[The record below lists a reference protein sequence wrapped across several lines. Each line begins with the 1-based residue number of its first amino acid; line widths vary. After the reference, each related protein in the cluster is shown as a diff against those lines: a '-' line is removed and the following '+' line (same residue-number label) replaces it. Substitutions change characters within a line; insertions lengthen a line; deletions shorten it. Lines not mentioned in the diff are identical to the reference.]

1 MTISRTAEII
11 IITERITAMQQP
23 MTAADIIRTATAM
36 ATNIIIA
43 AREKDTA
50 AVVSFSLHITEVS
63 LQAGVVAQNERASK
77 EVVAVDDA
85 QYAVFA

>member
-1 MTISRTAEII
+1 MPISRTAEII
-11 IITERITAMQQP
+11 ITAARLIIMQQCT
-23 MTAADIIRTATAM
+23 TAARVIRTATAM
-36 ATNIIIA
+36 ATSIIIM

-50 AVVSFSLHITEVS
+50 AVVSFSLHITEAS
-63 LQAGVVAQNERASK
+63 LQAGVALAHERASK

>member
-1 MTISRTAEII
+1 MAISRTAEII
-11 IITERITAMQQP
+11 IITEIIMARLRI
-23 MTAADIIRTATAM
+23 MTAAMVIRTATAT
-36 ATNIIIA
+36 AASIIIT

-50 AVVSFSLHITEVS
+50 AVVSFSLHITEAS
-63 LQAGVVAQNERASK
+63 LQAGVAGQNVRASK

>member
-1 MTISRTAEII
+1 MAISRTAEII
-11 IITERITAMQQP
+11 IIPEVATAMQQP
-23 MTAADIIRTATAM
+23 MTAAKVIRTDTAM
-36 ATNIIIA
+36 AASIIIT

-50 AVVSFSLHITEVS
+50 AVVSFSLHITEAS
-63 LQAGVVAQNERASK
+63 LQAGVAGQNVRASK